1 MLQIEDKWTEVTS
14 WILAALAAV
23 LLLKLGLLSAL
34 IAGSLIYFLTH
45 SFADRIPNLAN
56 DTAKTIVVATIAT
69 VVIAAIAF
77 FIIALVTF
85 VRAKTG
91 GIPALLAKMADI
103 LTQSRAS
110 LPASLSDYLPT
121 DVDSLSHTISEY
133 LRTHASDIKTLGKHM
148 GHVIVTTLIG
158 MIVGG
163 MLALQSPSSPTGR
176 LQIHLQKRIAFYGAA
191 FRDVVF
197 AQARIAAIN
206 TVFTALYLLVVLPLA
221 GIHLPFAPL
230 LVLITFL
237 VGLLPVV
244 GNLISN
250 TIIVVLSLGQSLQL
264 ALFSLAFLALMHKA
278 EYFLN
283 AKIIGKHTQTKPWE
297 LLISMMVM
305 ESAFGMPGVV
315 AAPIFYA
322 WLKRELRNQGLIG
335 NPSLAEPEAS
345 N

>member
-1 MLQIEDKWTEVTS
+1 MLEIDDKRTQIAS

-45 SFADRIPNLAN
+45 SFADRIPKLAN

-69 VVIAAIAF
+69 VVVAAIAF

-91 GIPALLAKMADI
+91 GIPALLEKIADI

-110 LPASLSDYLPT
+110 LPASLSDYLPA
-121 DVDSLSHTISEY
+121 DVDALSRTISEY
-133 LRTHASDIKTLGKHM
+133 LHTHASDIKTLGKHM

-163 MLALQSPSSPTGR
+163 MLALQCTSSPTGR
-176 LQIHLQKRIAFYGAA
+176 LQIHLQNRIAFYGAA

-206 TVFTALYLLVVLPLA
+206 TVLTAIYLLVVLPLA

-250 TIIVVLSLGQSLQL
+250 TFIVVLSLGQSLQL
-264 ALFSLAFLALMHKA
+264 ALISLAFLALMHKA

-335 NPSLAEPEAS
+335 NPSLVESEAT

>member
-1 MLQIEDKWTEVTS
+1 MLHIADKQTEIAS
-14 WILAALAAV
+14 WILAALAAI

-34 IAGSLIYFLTH
+34 LAGSLIYFLTH
-45 SFADRIPNLAN
+45 SFANRIPNLAT
-56 DTAKTIVVATIAT
+56 DTAKTVVVAAIATLVVTAIVVAI
-69 VVIAAIAF
+69 V
-77 FIIALVTF
+77 ALVTF

-103 LTQSRAS
+103 LVQSRAS
-110 LPASLSDYLPT
+110 LPAALSGYLPT
-121 DVDSLSHTISEY
+121 DVDDLSRTISEF
-133 LRTHASDIKTLGKHM
+133 LRTHAADIKTAGKHM
-148 GHVIVTTLIG
+148 GHVVVTTLIG

-163 MLALQSPSSPTGR
+163 MLALQCATPTTGR
-176 LQIHLQKRIAFYGAA
+176 LQIHLQERIGFYGAA

-206 TVFTALYLLVVLPLA
+206 TVFTAIYLLVALPLA

-237 VGLLPVV
+237 VGLLPVI

-250 TIIVVLSLGQSLQL
+250 TVIVVLSLGYSLHL
-264 ALFSLAFLALMHKA
+264 AVISLIFLAVMHKA

-297 LLISMMVM
+297 LLIAMMVM
-305 ESAFGMPGVV
+305 ESAFGMPGIV

-322 WLKRELRNQGLIG
+322 WLKRELRNKDLIG
-335 NPSLAEPEAS
+335 NAP
-345 N
+345 

>member
-1 MLQIEDKWTEVTS
+1 MLQIKDRKTEVAS
-14 WILAALAAV
+14 WILAALAAI

-34 IAGSLIYFLTH
+34 LAGSIIYFLTH
-45 SFADRIPNLAN
+45 SFANRIPNLAN

-69 VVIAAIAF
+69 LVVAAIAVF
-77 FIIALVTF
+77 VITLVTF

-110 LPASLSDYLPT
+110 LPATFSEYLPT
-121 DVDSLSHTISEY
+121 DVDALSNTISEF
-133 LRTHASDIKTLGKHM
+133 LRTHAADIKMLGKHM
-148 GHVIVTTLIG
+148 GHVVVTTLIG

-163 MLALQSPSSPTGR
+163 MLALQSATPPTGR
-176 LQIHLQKRIAFYGAA
+176 LQRHLQDRIGFYGAA

-206 TVFTALYLLVVLPLA
+206 TVFTAIYLLVVLPLA

-237 VGLLPVV
+237 VGLLPVI

-250 TIIVVLSLGQSLQL
+250 TVIVILSLGHSLQL
-264 ALFSLAFLALMHKA
+264 AVISLVFLALMHKA

-283 AKIIGKHTQTKPWE
+283 AKIIGKQTQTKPWE
-297 LLISMMVM
+297 LLIAMMVM
-305 ESAFGMPGVV
+305 ESAFGIAGIV

-322 WLKRELRNQGLIG
+322 WLKRELKNQGLIG
-335 NPSLAEPEAS
+335 KPPGAEARAS
-345 N
+345 